1 MKILITTDCYKYNL
15 GGVTAV
21 VLALCSGLRG
31 LGHEVKTLSL
41 SNCGKSFRDGE
52 DYYIKSFP
60 APYYQGMRMSLAM
73 HDPLIKELEEWK
85 PDIIHVQSEGTTY
98 QMALRIMKCCSIPI
112 VMTCHTDYAY
122 FVFRDLKYTRPVKA
136 AMGIAG
142 KHVYR
147 RAAEVTVPSQ
157 KATSFPHLSS
167 QTDRITVIP
176 NGIELDRFS
185 QRLSYEERHELRK
198 SLGIDDKTM
207 ALLIVSRL
215 SKEKNIG
222 EIISYLPN
230 LLKKSPD
237 TKLVIV
243 GDGPDRKHLEKLT
256 CSLQLENNVIFV
268 GRVASDNVWR
278 YYDAGDVF
286 VSASVF
292 EVHSISYLEAM
303 ANGLPMLC
311 REDEALRGVLEQG
324 ENGLIYNS
332 PDEFYDCACRLLN
345 DDEKKKKMGLC
356 SRKRAENFSSD
367 NFASRMF
374 EIYEEAVST
383 CPSVRSG
390 SLEYDYKIR

>member
-41 SNCGKSFRDGE
+41 SNCNRSFRDGE

-98 QMALRIMKCCSIPI
+98 QMALRIMKYCNIPI

-122 FVFRDLKYTRPVKA
+122 FVFRDLKSSRPVKA

-142 KHVYR
+142 KHVYQ

-157 KATSFPHLSS
+157 KATGFPHLSS

-176 NGIELDRFS
+176 NGIELDRFH
-185 QRLSYEERHELRK
+185 QRLSDSERHELRA
-198 SLGIDDKTM
+198 SLGIDDKTRV
-207 ALLIVSRL
+207 LLMLSRL
-215 SKEKNIG
+215 SKEKNIR

-230 LLKKSPD
+230 LLEKSPD

-256 CSLQLENNVIFV
+256 VNLNLEDNVVFV
-268 GRVASDNVWR
+268 GRVSSDKVWK
-278 YYDAGDVF
+278 YYRAGDVF

-332 PDEFYDCACRLLN
+332 PEEFYDYACKLLN
-345 DDEKKKKMGLC
+345 DDELRSRMGKC
-356 SRKRAENFSSD
+356 SRKKAETFSSD
-367 NFASRMF
+367 CFASRMF
-374 EIYEEAVST
+374 EVYEDAI
-383 CPSVRSG
+383 RMG
-390 SLEYDYKIR
+390 AKIHADAIEYD